1 MKKMQFLFFMKNMLA
16 KILEFGRMQQKNI
29 YIFKCFENF
38 LFFLK
43 YFGENR
49 VF

>member
-1 MKKMQFLFFMKNMLA
+1 MKKMQFLFFMKNMLV
-16 KILEFGRMQQKNI
+16 KILEFGHMQQKI
-29 YIFKCFENF
+29 YIFYFENF

-43 YFGENR
+43 YFGENW